1 MPGAHAL
8 SVSRPE
14 EFIDVM
20 ADRYHRQHHKPG
32 P

>member
-1 MPGAHAL
+1 MPEAHAL
-8 SVSRPE
+8 PVSRPE

-20 ADRYHRQHHKPG
+20 ADRYHQQRHRLG